1 MGVCGALDIEWVWAR
16 HHPPRSQHSVRD
28 SVPLCLRGQEKAH
41 LLAVD
46 RFSVLL
52 GQDDLYDDAGARV
65 SGE

>member
-1 MGVCGALDIEWVWAR
+1 MDIEWVWAR
-16 HHPPRSQHSVRD
+16 HPPPRSLHSVRD
-28 SVPLCLRGQEKAH
+28 SLQLCLWGQERAH
-41 LLAVD
+41 LLAAD